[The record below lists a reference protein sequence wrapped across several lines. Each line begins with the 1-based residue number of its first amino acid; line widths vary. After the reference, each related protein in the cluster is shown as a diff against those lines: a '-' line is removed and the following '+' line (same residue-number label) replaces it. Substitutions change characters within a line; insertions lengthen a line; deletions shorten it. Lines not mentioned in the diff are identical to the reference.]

1 MKYTELKTSHQKE
14 LNAFPMAFAFSNE
27 QFKKGLEKLGVEKE
41 DILSIAG
48 GGFIRK
54 SDDKAFS
61 ALFIRH
67 DTAMIEAFK
76 DDAFLTDAIRYELG
90 NHEFCITYNPDDA
103 LDALGLSLDDERTAE
118 CFKAA
123 RKQYL
128 EHSEY

>member
-1 MKYTELKTSHQKE
+1 MKYNELKETHQKE

-27 QFKKGLEKLGVEKE
+27 QFKKGLEKLGVTKE
-41 DILSIAG
+41 DVLSIAG

-54 SDDKAFS
+54 SDAKAFS
-61 ALFIRH
+61 DLFLNQ
-67 DTAMIEAFK
+67 DMAMVEAFK

-90 NHEFCITYNPDDA
+90 NHEYCITYNPSDA
-103 LDALGLSLDDERTAE
+103 MDALGLSLDDERTAE